1 MSIIGLAIWEEI
13 ERNKI
18 MNINVM
24 MQYMSY
30 LLVAVGLMAFL
41 VSVITQVIKAWPGLD
56 RLPTSAVVIVLSL
69 VLCPVAFLALMEW
82 KKQPITWWM
91 IFGCMIAAF
100 VVALVSMDGWER
112 LKEIWERT
120 GYKKSE

>member
-1 MSIIGLAIWEEI
+1 MSIIGLAIWKEI

-18 MNINVM
+18 KNINVM

-56 RLPTSAVVIVLSL
+56 RLPTSAVVIVLYL
-69 VLCPVAFLALMEW
+69 VLCPVAFLSLM
-82 KKQPITWWM
+82 
-91 IFGCMIAAF
+91 
-100 VVALVSMDGWER
+100 
-112 LKEIWERT
+112 
-120 GYKKSE
+120 

>member
-1 MSIIGLAIWEEI
+1 MD
-13 ERNKI
+13 
-18 MNINVM
+18 INVM

-69 VLCPVAFLALMEW
+69 VLCPVAFLALMAW
-82 KKQPITWWM
+82 QKQPVTWWM
-91 IFGCMIAAF
+91 IFGCMIGAF

-112 LKEIWERT
+112 LKEIWSRT
-120 GYKKSE
+120 GYKK

>member
-1 MSIIGLAIWEEI
+1 MD
-13 ERNKI
+13 
-18 MNINVM
+18 MNVM
-24 MQYMSY
+24 LQYMSY
-30 LLVAVGLMAFL
+30 LLVAIGLMAFL

-69 VLCPVAFLALMEW
+69 VLCPIAFFALMAW
-82 KKQPITWWM
+82 QNRPITWWM

-112 LKEIWERT
+112 LKEIWGRT

>member
-1 MSIIGLAIWEEI
+1 MD
-13 ERNKI
+13 
-18 MNINVM
+18 INVM

-69 VLCPVAFLALMEW
+69 VLCPVAFIALMAW
-82 KKQPITWWM
+82 QKQPITWWM
-91 IFGCMIAAF
+91 VFGCMIEIGRA
-100 VVALVSMDGWER
+100 SCRER
-112 LKEIWERT
+112 V
-120 GYKKSE
+120 

>member
-1 MSIIGLAIWEEI
+1 MPEELAEGE
-13 ERNKI
+13 KGI
-18 MNINVM
+18 MNMNLM
-24 MQYMSY
+24 MQYISY
-30 LLVAVGLMAFL
+30 MMIAIGLMAFV

-69 VLCPVAFLALMEW
+69 VLCPAAFLALMAW
-82 KKQPITWWM
+82 KQQPVTWWM

-112 LKEIWERT
+112 LKEIWGRT